1 MLNLDSFI
9 DSAEQTILPLL
20 TQYQSSVT
28 FANVTD
34 SVIYFTTMRPNYFV
48 PGQSVVVTGA
58 GTYSATYTV
67 TDDRIEPYTFTAAT
81 AEADRDYPLPF
92 IPAATATLSGS
103 SAAQLYAN
111 TPPIE
116 NAILV
121 VAVEIFQSITA
132 PGNQIMSDNF
142 QPSPFILGR
151 SLSNRVIGLL
161 GPFLDVENDVPMT
174 IEADIR
180 TPLQTALSTIAAN
193 VYNGI
198 PETMTSSYRSV

>member
-1 MLNLDSFI
+1 MWMIPSFI
-9 DSAEQTILPLL
+9 SPQCGQITLCRVNLLLLPGPELTARL
-20 TQYQSSVT
+20 TQSPMIGLSH
-28 FANVTD
+28 
-34 SVIYFTTMRPNYFV
+34 
-48 PGQSVVVTGA
+48 
-58 GTYSATYTV
+58 
-67 TDDRIEPYTFTAAT
+67 YTFTAAT

-161 GPFLDVENDVPMT
+161 GPFLDVE
-174 IEADIR
+174 
-180 TPLQTALSTIAAN
+180 
-193 VYNGI
+193 
-198 PETMTSSYRSV
+198 TMCQ

>member
-1 MLNLDSFI
+1 MPAIVNASQLRQILGVSVSLYSDAQLDSFI

-28 FANVTD
+28 FADVSD

-58 GTYSATYTV
+58 GAYSATYTV
-67 TDDRIEPYTFTAAT
+67 TDDRIEPYLFTAAT
-81 AEADRDYPLPF
+81 AAADRTYPLPF
-92 IPAATATLSGS
+92 IPNALATLSGG

-121 VAVEIFQSITA
+121 VSVEIFQSITA

-142 QPSPFILGR
+142 QPAPFILGR
-151 SLSNRVIGLL
+151 SLTNRVIGLL
-161 GPFLDVENDVPMT
+161 GPFLDVE
-174 IEADIR
+174 
-180 TPLQTALSTIAAN
+180 
-193 VYNGI
+193 
-198 PETMTSSYRSV
+198 TMAR

>member
-1 MLNLDSFI
+1 MPAIVTAAQLRQILGVSVSLYSDAQLDQII

-28 FANVTD
+28 FANVSD

-58 GTYSATYTV
+58 GAYNATYTV

-81 AEADRDYPLPF
+81 AAADRTYPLPF
-92 IPAATATLSGS
+92 IPAAFATLSGG
-103 SAAQLYAN
+103 SAAQLYAA
-111 TPPIE
+111 TPPVE

-121 VAVEIFQSITA
+121 VSVEIFQSITA

-142 QPSPFILGR
+142 QPAPFILGR
-151 SLSNRVIGLL
+151 SLTNRVIGLL
-161 GPFLDVENDVPMT
+161 GPFLDVE
-174 IEADIR
+174 
-180 TPLQTALSTIAAN
+180 
-193 VYNGI
+193 
-198 PETMTSSYRSV
+198 TMAQ

>member
-1 MLNLDSFI
+1 MPAIVTASQLRSILGVSVSLYSDAQLDQII

-58 GTYSATYTV
+58 GAYNATYTV
-67 TDDRIEPYTFTAAT
+67 TDDRIEPYLFTAAT
-81 AEADRDYPLPF
+81 AAADRTYPLPF
-92 IPAATATLSGS
+92 IPNALATLSGG
-103 SAAQLYAN
+103 SAAQLYAA
-111 TPPIE
+111 TPPVE

-121 VAVEIFQSITA
+121 VSVEIFQSITA

-142 QPSPFILGR
+142 QPAPFILGR
-151 SLSNRVIGLL
+151 SLTNRVIGLL
-161 GPFLDVENDVPMT
+161 GPFLDVE
-174 IEADIR
+174 
-180 TPLQTALSTIAAN
+180 
-193 VYNGI
+193 
-198 PETMTSSYRSV
+198 TMAQ

>member
-1 MLNLDSFI
+1 MPAIVTASQLRSILGVSVSLYSDAQLDQII

-28 FANVTD
+28 FANVD
-34 SVIYFTTMRPNYFV
+34 ESVIYFTTMRPNYFV

-67 TDDRIEPYTFTAAT
+67 TDDRIEPYLFTAAT
-81 AEADRDYPLPF
+81 NAPNRTYPLPF
-92 IPAATATLSGS
+92 IPAATATLAGS

-111 TPPIE
+111 TPPVE

-121 VAVEIFQSITA
+121 VSVEIFQSITA

-142 QPSPFILGR
+142 QPAPFILGR
-151 SLSNRVIGLL
+151 SLTNRVIGLL
-161 GPFLDVENDVPMT
+161 GPFLDVE
-174 IEADIR
+174 
-180 TPLQTALSTIAAN
+180 
-193 VYNGI
+193 
-198 PETMTSSYRSV
+198 TMAQ

>member
-1 MLNLDSFI
+1 
-9 DSAEQTILPLL
+9 
-20 TQYQSSVT
+20 VT
-28 FANVTD
+28 FANVD
-34 SVIYFTTMRPNYFV
+34 ESVIYFTTQRPNYFV

-67 TDDRIEPYTFTAAT
+67 TDDRIEPYLFTAAT
-81 AEADRDYPLPF
+81 IAANRDYPLPF
-92 IPAATATLSGS
+92 IPAATATLAGS

-111 TPPIE
+111 TPPVE

-121 VAVEIFQSITA
+121 VSVEIFQSITA

-161 GPFLDVENDVPMT
+161 GPFLDVE
-174 IEADIR
+174 
-180 TPLQTALSTIAAN
+180 
-193 VYNGI
+193 
-198 PETMTSSYRSV
+198 TMCQ

>member
-1 MLNLDSFI
+1 MPAIVTASQLRSILGVSVSLYSDAQLDQII

-28 FANVTD
+28 FANVD
-34 SVIYFTTMRPNYFV
+34 ESVIYFTTQRPNYFV

-67 TDDRIEPYTFTAAT
+67 TDDRIEPYLFTAAT
-81 AEADRDYPLPF
+81 AAPNRTYPLPF
-92 IPAATATLSGS
+92 IPAATATLAGS

-111 TPPIE
+111 TPPVE

-121 VAVEIFQSITA
+121 VSVEIFQSITA

-142 QPSPFILGR
+142 QPAPFILGR
-151 SLSNRVIGLL
+151 SLTNRVIGLL
-161 GPFLDVENDVPMT
+161 GPFLDVE
-174 IEADIR
+174 
-180 TPLQTALSTIAAN
+180 
-193 VYNGI
+193 
-198 PETMTSSYRSV
+198 TMAQ

>member
-1 MLNLDSFI
+1 MPAIVTASQLRAILGVSVSLYSDAQLDSYI

-28 FANVTD
+28 FINVSD
-34 SVIYFTTMRPNYFV
+34 SVICFTTQRPNYFV

-58 GTYSATYTV
+58 GTYNATYTV

-81 AEADRDYPLPF
+81 AAADRTYPLPL
-92 IPAATATLSGS
+92 IPAAFATLSGG

-111 TPPIE
+111 TPPVE

-121 VAVEIFQSITA
+121 VSVEIFQSITA

-142 QPSPFILGR
+142 QPAPFVLGR
-151 SLSNRVIGLL
+151 SLTNRVIGLL
-161 GPFLDVENDVPMT
+161 GPFIDVE
-174 IEADIR
+174 
-180 TPLQTALSTIAAN
+180 
-193 VYNGI
+193 
-198 PETMTSSYRSV
+198 TMCQ

>member
-1 MLNLDSFI
+1 MPSIATAAQLRQILGVSVSLYSDAQLDSYI

-28 FANVTD
+28 VAKVSD

-48 PGQSVVVTGA
+48 PGQSVIVTGA
-58 GTYSATYTV
+58 GAYSATYTV

-81 AEADRDYPLPF
+81 AAADRTYPLPF
-92 IPAATATLSGS
+92 IPNALATLSGG
-103 SAAQLYAN
+103 SAASLYAN

-132 PGNQIMSDNF
+132 PGNAIMSDQF
-142 QPSPFILGR
+142 QPSPFVLGR
-151 SLSNRVIGLL
+151 SLNNRVIGLL
-161 GPFLDVENDVPMT
+161 GPFLDVE
-174 IEADIR
+174 
-180 TPLQTALSTIAAN
+180 
-193 VYNGI
+193 
-198 PETMTSSYRSV
+198 TMCQ

>member
-1 MLNLDSFI
+1 MPAIVTASQLRAILGVSVSLYSDAQLDQII

-28 FANVTD
+28 FANVSD
-34 SVIYFTTMRPNYFV
+34 SVIYFTTQRPNYFV

-67 TDDRIEPYTFTAAT
+67 TDDRIEPYLFTAAT
-81 AEADRDYPLPF
+81 NAVDRTYPLPF

-103 SAAQLYAN
+103 SAAQLYAA
-111 TPPIE
+111 TPPVE

-121 VAVEIFQSITA
+121 VSVEIFQSITA

-142 QPSPFILGR
+142 QPAPFILGR
-151 SLSNRVIGLL
+151 SLTNRVIGLL
-161 GPFLDVENDVPMT
+161 GPFLDVE
-174 IEADIR
+174 
-180 TPLQTALSTIAAN
+180 
-193 VYNGI
+193 
-198 PETMTSSYRSV
+198 TMAQ

>member
-1 MLNLDSFI
+1 MPAIVTASQLRAILGVSVSLYSDAQLDQII

-28 FANVTD
+28 FANVSD

-58 GTYSATYTV
+58 GIYNATYTV

-81 AEADRDYPLPF
+81 AAADRTYPLPF
-92 IPAATATLSGS
+92 IPAAFATLSGG
-103 SAAQLYAN
+103 SAAQLYAA
-111 TPPIE
+111 TPPVE

-121 VAVEIFQSITA
+121 VSVEIFQSITA

-142 QPSPFILGR
+142 QPAPFILGR
-151 SLSNRVIGLL
+151 SLTNRVIGLL
-161 GPFLDVENDVPMT
+161 GPFLDVE
-174 IEADIR
+174 
-180 TPLQTALSTIAAN
+180 
-193 VYNGI
+193 
-198 PETMTSSYRSV
+198 TMAQ

>member
-1 MLNLDSFI
+1 MPAIVTASQLRSILGVSVSLYSDAQLDQII

-28 FANVTD
+28 FANVSD

-58 GTYSATYTV
+58 GAYNGTYTV

-81 AEADRDYPLPF
+81 AAADRTYPLPF
-92 IPAATATLSGS
+92 IPAAFATLSGG

-111 TPPIE
+111 TPPVE

-121 VAVEIFQSITA
+121 VSVEIFQSITA

-142 QPSPFILGR
+142 QPAPFVLGR
-151 SLSNRVIGLL
+151 SLQNRVIGLL
-161 GPFLDVENDVPMT
+161 GPFMDVE
-174 IEADIR
+174 
-180 TPLQTALSTIAAN
+180 
-193 VYNGI
+193 
-198 PETMTSSYRSV
+198 TMCQ

>member
-1 MLNLDSFI
+1 MPAIVTAAQLRAILGVSVSLYSDAQLDQII

-28 FANVTD
+28 FANVD
-34 SVIYFTTMRPNYFV
+34 ESVIYFTTQRPNYFV

-67 TDDRIEPYTFTAAT
+67 TDDRIEPYLFTAAT
-81 AEADRDYPLPF
+81 AAPNRTYPLPF

-103 SAAQLYAN
+103 SAAQLYAA
-111 TPPIE
+111 TPPVE

-121 VAVEIFQSITA
+121 VSVEIFQSITA

-142 QPSPFILGR
+142 QPAPFILGR
-151 SLSNRVIGLL
+151 SLTNRVIGLL
-161 GPFLDVENDVPMT
+161 GPFLDVE
-174 IEADIR
+174 
-180 TPLQTALSTIAAN
+180 
-193 VYNGI
+193 
-198 PETMTSSYRSV
+198 TMAQ

>member
-1 MLNLDSFI
+1 MPAIVTASQLRAILGVSVSLYSDAQLDQII

-28 FANVTD
+28 FANVD
-34 SVIYFTTMRPNYFV
+34 ESVIYFTTQRPNYFV
-48 PGQSVVVTGA
+48 PGQSVIVTGA

-81 AEADRDYPLPF
+81 NAANRTYPLPF

-103 SAAQLYAN
+103 SAAQLYAS
-111 TPPIE
+111 TPPVE

-121 VAVEIFQSITA
+121 VSVEIFQSITA

-142 QPSPFILGR
+142 QPAPFILGR

-161 GPFLDVENDVPMT
+161 GPFLDVE
-174 IEADIR
+174 
-180 TPLQTALSTIAAN
+180 
-193 VYNGI
+193 
-198 PETMTSSYRSV
+198 TMCQ

>member
-1 MLNLDSFI
+1 MPAIVTAAQLRAILGVSVSLYSDAQLDQII

-28 FANVTD
+28 FANVDD

-58 GTYSATYTV
+58 GIYNATYTV
-67 TDDRIEPYTFTAAT
+67 TDDRIEPYLFTAAT
-81 AEADRDYPLPF
+81 NAADRTYPLPF
-92 IPAATATLSGS
+92 IPNALATLSGG

-111 TPPIE
+111 TPPVE

-121 VAVEIFQSITA
+121 VSVEIFQSITA

-142 QPSPFILGR
+142 QPAPFVLGR
-151 SLSNRVIGLL
+151 SLTNRVIGLL
-161 GPFLDVENDVPMT
+161 GPF
-174 IEADIR
+174 IDI
-180 TPLQTALSTIAAN
+180 
-193 VYNGI
+193 
-198 PETMTSSYRSV
+198 ETMCQ